1 MTYWNEKV
9 DSHIRLG
16 ETDVYQTYP
25 MLAGK
30 INEQGY
36 IDDIIGPSEVVYFG
50 SCDFMSSLPSKEE
63 RWVSM
68 LHETKYPDLP
78 CMAIGT
84 SGTGLPTTVRR
95 LHSYIHN
102 YGPPKRIYMSISRF
116 ESYEYVN
123 QSGHCYNVNSRIG
136 TPRYLKKR
144 NLLSDREFNI
154 WKSQVDIYKEL
165 YDIKNN
171 QYILE
176 ERFAFIET
184 MCKAYGIEL
193 NWTFNLSDAAIVILH
208 RNIAIFEH
216 ISDFMKRSFVGLA
229 PICDHLVDRSI
240 GINTHKEIYKKFM
253 NKDSWNYNKICDQA
267 KLNFEWLEKQYGTD
281 LIKNEN

>member
-9 DSHIRLG
+9 DTHIRLG

-25 MLAGK
+25 MLRGK
-30 INEQGY
+30 IREQGY
-36 IDDIIGPSEVVYFG
+36 IDDIIGPSEVIYFG
-50 SCDFMSSLPSKEE
+50 SCDFMSSLPFKEK

-68 LHETKYPDLP
+68 LHAARYPNLP

-102 YGPPKRIYMSISRF
+102 YGPPRRIYMTISRF
-116 ESYEYVN
+116 ESYEHVN
-123 QSGHCYNVNSRIG
+123 QSGQCYNVNSRIG

-144 NLLSDREFNI
+144 NLLSDHEFDI
-154 WKSQVDIYKEL
+154 WESQVRVYKEL
-165 YDIKNN
+165 YNINNN

-184 MCKAYGIEL
+184 MCKAHGIEL
-193 NWTFNLSDAAIVILH
+193 SWTFNLSDAAIVILH
-208 RNIAIFEH
+208 RNISIFEN
-216 ISDFMKRSFVGLA
+216 ISDFMKDSFMGLA
-229 PICDHLVDRSI
+229 PIYDHLADRSI
-240 GINTHKEIYKKFM
+240 GVKTHEEIYKKFVGH
-253 NKDSWNYNKICDQA
+253 NIWNYNMLIRQA
-267 KLNFEWLEKQYGTD
+267 ESNYNWLQKTYGTD